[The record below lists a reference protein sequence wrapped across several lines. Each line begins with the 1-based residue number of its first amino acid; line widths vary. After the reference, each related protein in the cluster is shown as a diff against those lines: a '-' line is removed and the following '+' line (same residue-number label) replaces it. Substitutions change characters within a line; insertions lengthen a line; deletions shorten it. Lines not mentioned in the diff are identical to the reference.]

1 MEHEGA
7 DGWLVSRPV
16 RPLSDA
22 FVIVQNGHEAPVPFL
37 FQKNGGYDLVA
48 DVVGVPS
55 TVHNRHEVVSTSHL
69 CHALRLMI
77 PPAGR
82 WRALRAIYGTTSLK
96 QEVHDG

>member
-16 RPLSDA
+16 RPLNDA
-22 FVIVQNGHEAPVPFL
+22 FLSVQNGHEAPVPFL

-55 TVHNRHEVVSTSHL
+55 TAHSRHERSY
-69 CHALRLMI
+69 
-77 PPAGR
+77 PPRICATP
-82 WRALRAIYGTTSLK
+82 YG
-96 QEVHDG
+96 